1 MNMQKETIKA
11 LKFLL
16 KDECV
21 NKWITYANNKRTID
35 LVCYMANLKL
45 VNTNEYEQ
53 IKINK
58 PNTRVYYNLEEISSP
73 DLTELLDDFLKKLK
87 IKTKLL
93 FIQWLQ
99 L

>member
-1 MNMQKETIKA
+1 MQKETIKA

-58 PNTRVYYNLEEISSP
+58 HNASIFLNVTNTFYLNNN
-73 DLTELLDDFLKKLK
+73 
-87 IKTKLL
+87 
-93 FIQWLQ
+93 
-99 L
+99 